1 MNKKT
6 LATLAYV
13 VSALLVVV
21 AVIYFTQPA
30 NQLPAFFPGHDA
42 ASHNIHFKHG
52 LAAVVLALGGVAF
65 AWFQSGPKSPQK

>member
-6 LATLAYV
+6 LAILAYV

-30 NQLPAFFPGHDA
+30 NHLPAFFPGHDA
-42 ASHNIHFKHG
+42 ASDKVHFKHG
-52 LAAVVLALGGVAF
+52 LAAILLALGGVAF
-65 AWFQSGPKSPQK
+65 GWFQTGPKSPQE